1 MIFLI
6 KIYFQKTYTY
16 YINLVD
22 AIIEHQKLRQTCTS
36 TVHQQWLFHIMYK
49 FDLLTSGVIFTVN
62 RYKYFM
68 ENKIRTIYGC
78 KPKKIGVYSYQNFTG
93 SYKKFLEALDEVK
106 HTQGIKR

>member
-1 MIFLI
+1 M
-6 KIYFQKTYTY
+6 
-16 YINLVD
+16 
-22 AIIEHQKLRQTCTS
+22 
-36 TVHQQWLFHIMYK
+36 
-49 FDLLTSGVIFTVN
+49 FTVN